1 MIRNFKLEIKN
12 YILLILFLASIV
24 GLYLFRL
31 QTTRPI
37 FKEGDRVRISSSVSE
52 DPSIEGYQQKITLEG
67 IKIYIDRFPE
77 YNYGDYISIEGVVM
91 KGKGGYFLKSPRVI
105 EVREVGGFGVVREKI
120 LNAYLENL
128 PEPHN
133 GLLSGIV
140 LGTKNSLEK
149 GFLEKLRG
157 TGTLHIVVASGTN
170 ISIFAGGL
178 LYFLINIFKAHRKFA
193 IIVSLIFIW
202 VYIFFIGF
210 QPPIIRAGIMASIAF
225 LAQILGREG
234 EGMRALIL
242 AAVVM
247 VLSVPQWIFDLGF
260 QLSFLATFGIIT
272 LSPHIER
279 GLKSAITDKGGM
291 SMAPIGMV
299 RDILAMT
306 LAAQVAVLP
315 LIYYKFGSFPLLSP
329 LVNVLVV
336 PVVPIIMAGG
346 FLLGLVGLVGDGF
359 AEGPFGKIFSWFIW
373 LPLEYFVR
381 IINIF
386 S

>member
-1 MIRNFKLEIKN
+1 MLNAK
-12 YILLILFLASIV
+12 YVLLIAVLFSIV

-31 QTTRPI
+31 HSTRPI
-37 FKEGDRVRISSSVSE
+37 FKDGDRVRISSSVSE

-67 IKIYIDRFPE
+67 VKIYIDRFPE
-77 YNYGDYISIEGVVM
+77 YSYGDYISVEGEVA

-178 LYFLINIFKAHRKFA
+178 LYLLISTFKTHRKLA
-193 IIVSLIFIW
+193 VIVSLIFIW

-210 QPPIIRAGIMASIAF
+210 QPPIVRAGIMASIAF
-225 LAQILGREG
+225 AAQILGREG
-234 EGMRALIL
+234 EGIRALIFS
-242 AAVVM
+242 AVVM

-260 QLSFLATFGIIT
+260 QLSFLATAGII
-272 LSPHIER
+272 LMGSRIAER
-279 GLKSAITDKGGM
+279 LGGFGRLGRFGEG
-291 SMAPIGMV
+291 I
-299 RDILAMT
+299 RETLAMT

-336 PVVPIIMAGG
+336 PIVPLIMAGG
-346 FLLGLVGLVGDGF
+346 FILGLLGLFGV
-359 AEGPFGKIFSWFIW
+359 FGKIFSWFIW
-373 LPLEYFVR
+373 LPLEYFVQV
-381 IINIF
+381 INIF